1 MIPEPQ
7 ADPVRV
13 VGWGR
18 RIAYA
23 FVGLLAGNA
32 AIAGYFLIWNLWG
45 LVRFHSFPS
54 ERPARDIL
62 IGVAAGYG
70 GLILMYGT
78 FSLIGWIVVGLPAV
92 LLLPLRFPNRLPWL
106 VILLIAAAI
115 GVAAYFPIFLL
126 FSGGHPTLDLLRREG
141 PYWLLALLASTI
153 GFPTYCW
160 LIRRRTVAC
169 NP

>member
-32 AIAGYFLIWNLWG
+32 AIVLYLVAMNLWG
-45 LVRFHSFPS
+45 LVRYQSFPF
-54 ERPARDIL
+54 ERMAGHIL
-62 IGVAAGYG
+62 IGYAGLMLIYG
-70 GLILMYGT
+70 S
-78 FSLIGWIVVGLPAV
+78 FSLIGWLVVGLPAV
-92 LLLPLRFPNRLPWL
+92 LLLPVRPLNRLPWL

-115 GVAAYFPIFLL
+115 GAAAYFPIFLL

-141 PYWLLALLASTI
+141 PYWLLAVLASTV
-153 GFPTYCW
+153 GFPTYCR
-160 LIRRRTVAC
+160 LVRRRTVTC